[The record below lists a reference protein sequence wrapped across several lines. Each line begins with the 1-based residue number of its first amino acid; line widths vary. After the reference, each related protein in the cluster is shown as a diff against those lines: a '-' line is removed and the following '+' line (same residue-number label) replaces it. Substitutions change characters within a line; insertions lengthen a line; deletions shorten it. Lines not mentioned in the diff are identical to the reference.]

1 MHCVRLDKRRD
12 RRSCDQRV
20 LRCSTTELRRC
31 VLANGSC
38 AGGTRTHDTRLL
50 KHVLRIGSRSC
61 ALSISFS
68 SSRPFAFV
76 SKASG
81 RCPGRAGRV
90 AVVVCRTRSGCP
102 WVASR
107 RRMASKRRR
116 LCAVRQLHAAGSES
130 GRVRRL
136 VARCPSSSISKTE
149 AR

>member
-1 MHCVRLDKRRD
+1 MFALKKRD

-90 AVVVCRTRSGCP
+90 VAAVCRKRSGCP

-107 RRMASKRRR
+107 KRTASKRRR
-116 LCAVRQLHAAGSES
+116 LCAVRRLHVAGSES
-130 GRVRRL
+130 LRVHRL
-136 VARCPSSSISKTE
+136 VVRCPSSSIGRRE
-149 AR
+149 VR